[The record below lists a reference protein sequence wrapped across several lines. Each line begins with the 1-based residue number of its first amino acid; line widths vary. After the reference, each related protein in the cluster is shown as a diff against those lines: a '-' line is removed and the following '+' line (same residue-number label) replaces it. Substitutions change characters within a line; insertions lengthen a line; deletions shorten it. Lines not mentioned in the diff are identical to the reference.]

1 MLILHL
7 VKVVQKG
14 DHLLYIQVNHYSI
27 VVVWA
32 ILNNQEKYPEDI
44 FYRCLTLPKIDTG
57 LVSEY

>member
-32 ILNNQEKYPEDI
+32 ILNNQ
-44 FYRCLTLPKIDTG
+44 KIPG
-57 LVSEY
+57 GYFFVV